1 LHPGGVDGEIAEVLA
16 ALEGRQS
23 APRTPGV
30 TSAIA
35 ALAPRPD
42 APALRVDIAAA
53 GLLLAIAEAVR
64 PRAARVPTPLRAQV
78 LVARDYLDEHFAE
91 DVDLATLARVASVS
105 PFHLARAFR
114 AEVGIPPHAYLV
126 ERRLDRA
133 AALLGSGDG
142 TVTQV
147 AMAVG
152 FRSPAH
158 FAKRFRRRFG
168 TSPSAFRAD

>member
-1 LHPGGVDGEIAEVLA
+1 
-16 ALEGRQS
+16 
-23 APRTPGV
+23 
-30 TSAIA
+30 
-35 ALAPRPD
+35 
-42 APALRVDIAAA
+42 
-53 GLLLAIAEAVR
+53 
-64 PRAARVPTPLRAQV
+64 LRAQV